1 MFISFEGIDFC
12 GKTTQV
18 KLLEEYFTKK
28 GKSVKLIREP
38 GGTEISEK
46 IRSILLDKKNLH
58 MTIESEIL
66 LFSAARA
73 QLVREIILPEIA
85 KGTVVITDRFHDST
99 TAYQGFGRGI
109 SPESVS
115 QINKF
120 AVGSCIPD
128 LTFFIDIT
136 LDEMDNRKSKAIDRA
151 LDRIELSKVDFF
163 NRVREGYL
171 HLAKTEKR
179 FKLLNGMM
187 GIKEIHEL
195 ILKEVQNIE
204 AEKI

>member
-18 KLLEEYFTKK
+18 KLLEEYFIQK

-46 IRSILLDKKNLH
+46 IRHILLDKKNLH

-66 LFSAARA
+66 LFSAART
-73 QLVREIILPEIA
+73 QLVQEIILPEIG

-109 SPESVS
+109 SQEAVL

-128 LTFFIDIT
+128 LTFFIDIS
-136 LDEMDNRKSKAIDRA
+136 LDEMENRKSKAVDRS

-163 NRVREGYL
+163 NRVRDGYL

-179 FKLLNGMM
+179 FKLINGML

-195 ILKEVQNIE
+195 ILTEVQNIE
-204 AEKI
+204 EEKI